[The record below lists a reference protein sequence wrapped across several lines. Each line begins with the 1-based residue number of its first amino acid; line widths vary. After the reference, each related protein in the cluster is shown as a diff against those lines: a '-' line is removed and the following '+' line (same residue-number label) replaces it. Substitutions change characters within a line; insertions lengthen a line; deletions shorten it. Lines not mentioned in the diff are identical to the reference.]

1 MSVYFL
7 AQQQHIL
14 EVGKMYAKKGQ
25 NPDVRMNSK
34 NTVKG
39 CRRSENCKYMS
50 DLVCER

>member
-14 EVGKMYAKKGQ
+14 EVGKIHAKKGQ
-25 NPDVRMNSK
+25 NPDVIMNSK
-34 NTVKG
+34 SIFKG
-39 CRRSENCKYMS
+39 CRSENCKYMS

>member
-1 MSVYFL
+1 MNVYFL
-7 AQQQHIL
+7 AQQQNIL

-34 NTVKG
+34 NTFKG
-39 CRRSENCKYMS
+39 YRRSENCKYIC